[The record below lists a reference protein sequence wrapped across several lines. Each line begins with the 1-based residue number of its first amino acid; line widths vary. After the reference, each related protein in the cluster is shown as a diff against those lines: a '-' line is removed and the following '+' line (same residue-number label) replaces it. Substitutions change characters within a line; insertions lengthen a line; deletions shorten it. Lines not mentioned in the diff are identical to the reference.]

1 MAKQSTP
8 TNHLAKTKRRRPGVH
23 SKKKTSASKRS
34 KHYVKLNVGQG

>member
-8 TNHLAKTKRRRPGVH
+8 TNHLSKTKRRRPGVH
-23 SKKKTSASKRS
+23 SKKKTSASKQS